1 MQSIT
6 NDLIQYTKSSKG
18 RVTKTSWFATIFCAW
33 EVMDM
38 FDENSSMLINRWSRL
53 IFFELLTS
61 AFYSD
66 DSFFM
71 PSWVAI
77 SGHHSEQKPSENF
90 RAVPKSIDTR
100 I

>member
-1 MQSIT
+1 
-6 NDLIQYTKSSKG
+6 
-18 RVTKTSWFATIFCAW
+18 
-33 EVMDM
+33 M

-77 SGHHSEQKPSENF
+77 FGHHSEQKPSEIFELFPNRLIHAFDISKFSKFKKVPNF
-90 RAVPKSIDTR
+90 HSCTE
-100 I
+100 